1 MIASSLQVL
10 FTTEERERILLEAL
24 VLGLDGTPTNI
35 HNLVDAAFPLARPD
49 WDWDCPPGGL
59 LALLPKYPVCLFSG
73 LFLLLCSPTT
83 AAKILFTFLSCLL
96 SLLLHVFCLL
106 H

>member
-59 LALLPKYPVCLFSG
+59 LALLPKYPDCPFSD
-73 LFLLLCSPTT
+73 FPSPIT
-83 AAKILFTFLSCLL
+83 AGKILGKFLSWR
-96 SLLLHVFCLL
+96 
-106 H
+106 